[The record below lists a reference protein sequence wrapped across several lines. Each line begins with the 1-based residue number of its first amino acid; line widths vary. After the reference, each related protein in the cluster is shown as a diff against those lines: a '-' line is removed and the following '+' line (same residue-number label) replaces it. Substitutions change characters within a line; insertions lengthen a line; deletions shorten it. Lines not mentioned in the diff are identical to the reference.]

1 MKLHSLLLLTAA
13 IVIPTVSSFAMPAE
27 ARGVGQRLQGN
38 RAARVD
44 QTTTVA
50 QNANPSEKMRG
61 DRGNLTPEQ
70 RQAKQAEREA
80 KMKAELGLSD
90 AQAAQMKAVRTKY
103 EPQHKALRAEAEAL
117 KAGGA
122 TREQIKAALG
132 EKRKALH
139 DQMKAEIKGILT
151 PEQLA
156 KMEAMKG
163 DRGGQGG
170 GRGAR

>member
-1 MKLHSLLLLTAA
+1 MKLRSFLLLAAA
-13 IVIPTVSSFAMPAE
+13 IVIPATGFFVMPGSAE
-27 ARGVGQRLQGN
+27 ARGMGH
-38 RAARVD
+38 
-44 QTTTVA
+44 
-50 QNANPSEKMRG
+50 G
-61 DRGNLTPEQ
+61 DRANATPEQ
-70 RQAKQAEREA
+70 RQAHAAEREA

-90 AQAAQMKAVRTKY
+90 AQVAQMKAVRTKY

-122 TREQIKAALG
+122 TREQMKSALG

-163 DRGGQGG
+163 DRGDRG
-170 GRGAR
+170 GRGGRGGY